1 MRITLNKRAELAKEK
16 YGFNKGINWWWWR
29 RVVYCIVVLYTLA
42 LPAQVFPYTN
52 GMSDEMT
59 IVWLAMI
66 LVDILYGYGIY
77 TAKGI
82 GYTFIIIYFVSS
94 PILELIFIELFSFYY
109 IGTLFMDVQTA
120 GNIVGTII
128 FSIINIYYFYNRKI
142 LFYIDNEAKVV
153 QTSKNNTNNSVDNTC
168 ENSYTVYA
176 DGNIEYDD
184 CVEKQEDNN
193 YKKLSNT
200 SQNRI
205 NGITIFFI
213 TTTVILA
220 SVVLLGIGYILGSNS
235 GDLESKAYKNGVY
248 VTNSSQYYH
257 TSTCDFTKSW
267 ASDIFEISLSD
278 AIKEGYTACPK
289 CNP

>member
-1 MRITLNKRAELAKEK
+1 MKVTLNKRAELAKEK
-16 YGFNKGINWWWWR
+16 YDFSKGINWWWWLR
-29 RVVYCIVVLYTLA
+29 IVYCIGVLYTLA
-42 LPAQVFPYTN
+42 LPTQVFPYTN

-82 GYTFIIIYFVSS
+82 GYVFIIIYFVSS
-94 PILELIFIELFSFYY
+94 PILELIFNELFAFYY
-109 IGTLFMDVQTA
+109 IGTLFMDSQTA
-120 GNIVGTII
+120 GSIIGTVI

-142 LFYIDNEAKVV
+142 LFYIDNEEKVV
-153 QTSKNNTNNSVDNTC
+153 QTPKNNTNNSVYNTC

-176 DGNIEYDD
+176 DGNIEYDCD
-184 CVEKQEDNN
+184 EKQDNN
-193 YKKLSNT
+193 KKLLNT
-200 SQNRI
+200 SKNSI

-220 SVVLLGIGYILGSNS
+220 SVVLLGIGFIIGSNS
-235 GDLESKAYKNGVY
+235 VNLESKAYKNGVY
-248 VTNSSQYYH
+248 VTNSSQHYH
-257 TSTCDFTKSW
+257 TITCDFTKSW